1 MHLNK
6 EVDMAIKEWP
16 APERPRERLLTL
28 GPSALTDAE
37 LLALLL
43 RHGTPGRDAV
53 GLARELL
60 AATRGL
66 RRLIELPL
74 NAFTELPGLGSARY
88 AELQAALELSRR
100 YLREGLER
108 PGPIGGPEGA
118 KDYLLAQFKPLQR
131 EVFGCLFL
139 DTRHQLIAFEILFY
153 GTLDATTVH
162 PREVVKRVLELN
174 AAAVILAHNH
184 PSGVAEPSHADQALT
199 RRLSEALALID
210 VRVLDHIVAGDR
222 ATVSFADRGWL

>member
-1 MHLNK
+1 
-6 EVDMAIKEWP
+6 MAIKEWP

-100 YLREGLER
+100 NLREE
-108 PGPIGGPEGA
+108 IG
-118 KDYLLAQFKPLQR
+118 R
-131 EVFGCLFL
+131 
-139 DTRHQLIAFEILFY
+139 
-153 GTLDATTVH
+153 
-162 PREVVKRVLELN
+162 
-174 AAAVILAHNH
+174 AH
-184 PSGVAEPSHADQALT
+184 V
-199 RRLSEALALID
+199 
-210 VRVLDHIVAGDR
+210 
-222 ATVSFADRGWL
+222 